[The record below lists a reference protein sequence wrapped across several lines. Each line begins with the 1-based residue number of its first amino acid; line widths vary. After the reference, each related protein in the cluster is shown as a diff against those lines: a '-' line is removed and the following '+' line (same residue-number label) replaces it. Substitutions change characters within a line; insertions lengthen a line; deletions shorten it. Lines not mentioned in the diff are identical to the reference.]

1 VANVGAE
8 HPTGSLQSHD
18 ILEEVTTRQGVLQ
31 IVVVSPAR
39 PVFEGTAK
47 HLSVMARNGSI
58 GIWPRHTDLVSALG
72 IGGLNI
78 TGTDGST
85 TRFAISGGFLKVGGS
100 RVTILIDKAATAD
113 EVDRAALDKELVE
126 TNAALQHPK
135 SDEVF
140 AALLDQ
146 RAWIQAQLALA
157 S

>member
-1 VANVGAE
+1 VATVGAE
-8 HPTGSLQSHD
+8 HPAGSLQSHD
-18 ILEEVTTRQGVLQ
+18 IVDQVTREQGVLDV
-31 IVVVSPAR
+31 IVVSPAR
-39 PVFEGTAK
+39 PVFEGRAK

-72 IGGLNI
+72 IGGLTI
-78 TGTDGST
+78 LGTDGST
-85 TRFAISGGFLKVGGS
+85 KRFAISGGFLKVGGP
-100 RVTILIDKAATAD
+100 RVTILIDEATTAE
-113 EVDRAALDKELVE
+113 EVDRTALDKELAE

-135 SDEVF
+135 SDEEF